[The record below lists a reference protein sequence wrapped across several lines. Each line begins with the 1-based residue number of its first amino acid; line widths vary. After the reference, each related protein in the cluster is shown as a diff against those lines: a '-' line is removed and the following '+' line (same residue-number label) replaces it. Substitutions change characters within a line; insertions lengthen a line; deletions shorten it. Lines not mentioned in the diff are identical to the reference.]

1 MSNNPAAAESSPVNT
16 SEDIPSDVPGLRAG
30 ILRLSEEQRRCAE
43 RLRAL
48 RDAEDPARGVFHAS
62 EIHELQQDKLRMEV
76 ELEFHRRNLARLEME
91 EGDV

>member
-1 MSNNPAAAESSPVNT
+1 MKSPVVAESLPVN
-16 SEDIPSDVPGLRAG
+16 SAEDIPADVPGLRAG

-48 RDAEDPARGVFHAS
+48 RDAEDPARGIFHAS

-76 ELEFHRRNLARLEME
+76 ELEFHRRKLARLEME
-91 EGDV
+91 EGGV

>member
-1 MSNNPAAAESSPVNT
+1 MKSPVVAASLPVN
-16 SEDIPSDVPGLRAG
+16 SAEDIPADVPGLRAG

-48 RDAEDPARGVFHAS
+48 RDAEDPSRGIFHAS

-76 ELEFHRRNLARLEME
+76 ELEFHRRKLARLEME

>member
-1 MSNNPAAAESSPVNT
+1 MKSPVAAESLPVN
-16 SEDIPSDVPGLRAG
+16 SAEDIPADMPGLRAG

-48 RDAEDPARGVFHAS
+48 RDAENPAQGIFHAS

-76 ELEFHRRNLARLEME
+76 ELEFHRRKLARLEME
-91 EGDV
+91 EGI

>member
-1 MSNNPAAAESSPVNT
+1 MKNPAAAESLPVNS
-16 SEDIPSDVPGLRAG
+16 SEDIPADAPALRAG

-48 RDAEDPARGVFHAS
+48 LAAEDPARGMFYAS

-76 ELEFHRRNLARLEME
+76 ELEFHRRKLARLEME
-91 EGDV
+91 ESLG

>member
-1 MSNNPAAAESSPVNT
+1 MKSPAAAESLPVN
-16 SEDIPSDVPGLRAG
+16 SAEDIPADMPGLRAG

-48 RDAEDPARGVFHAS
+48 RDAENPARGIFHAS

-76 ELEFHRRNLARLEME
+76 ELEFHRRKLARLEME
-91 EGDV
+91 EGGV